1 MIPDRR
7 LVPARPIRSFVRR
20 EGRMTPAQRRAF
32 SELFTRYGVELDGR
46 LDLDRV
52 FGRVAP
58 RTLEIGFG
66 DGETLATLATTAPH
80 TDFLGIEVHRPGVG
94 HLLLELERRQLSNV
108 RVICADAV
116 ETLAHHLA
124 PACFDHILLLFPDPW
139 PKHRH
144 HKRRILQPAF
154 TELVAD
160 HLRPGGTFHLA
171 TDWEDYARQMLAD
184 LDASGHFCNAAGK
197 GRFSPKPAYRPVT
210 KFERRGQRLGHGVR
224 DLVYTRGVNPEDG
237 VQNSN

>member
-1 MIPDRR
+1 
-7 LVPARPIRSFVRR
+7 
-20 EGRMTPAQRRAF
+20 MTPAQRRAF
-32 SELFTRYGVELDGR
+32 TQLLPRFGVEPDGR
-46 LDLDRV
+46 LELDRV

-66 DGETLATLATTAPH
+66 NGETLATLATGSPH

-94 HLLLELERRQLSNV
+94 HLLLELERRQLGNV

-116 ETLAHHLA
+116 ETLAHQLA
-124 PACFDHILLLFPDPW
+124 PTGFDQILLLFPDPW

-154 TELVAD
+154 IELVAD
-160 HLRPGGTFHLA
+160 HLKPGGTFHLA

-184 LDASGHFCNAAGK
+184 LDASAHFRNAAGK
-197 GRFSPKPAYRPVT
+197 GRFSPRPAYRPVT

-224 DLVYTRGVNPEDG
+224 DLVYLRDVNPEDR
-237 VQNSN
+237 VQHSE

>member
-7 LVPARPIRSFVRR
+7 PLPARPIRSFVRR
-20 EGRMTPAQRRAF
+20 EGRMTPAQKRALA
-32 SELFTRYGVELDGR
+32 ELFPHFGIEPDGR

-66 DGETLATLATTAPH
+66 NGATLATLATASPRS
-80 TDFLGIEVHRPGVG
+80 DFLGIEVHRPGVG
-94 HLLLELERRQLSNV
+94 RLLLELEKHQLTNV

-116 ETLAHHLA
+116 EILAHNLA
-124 PACFDHILLLFPDPW
+124 PASFERILLLFPDPW

-154 TELVAD
+154 IELVAD
-160 HLRPGGTFHLA
+160 HLKPGGTFHLA
-171 TDWEDYARQMLAD
+171 TDWEDYARQMLAE
-184 LDASGHFCNAAGK
+184 LDACARFRNAAGK
-197 GRFSPKPAYRPVT
+197 GEFSPQPDYRPAT
-210 KFERRGQRLGHGVR
+210 RFEQRGQRLGHGVW
-224 DLVYTRGVNPEDG
+224 DLVYVRDMNT
-237 VQNSN
+237 